1 MAGFLLGAYW
11 MKLTE
16 KLKLDS
22 ILMFIVSM
30 IYDKKVVSFRM

>member
-22 ILMFIVSM
+22 ILMFIVTV
-30 IYDKKVVSFRM
+30 IYEGSAIVFRV